1 MGAWLSLGH
10 ARGQHY
16 GDPRLRADRGWRW
29 SGNDYRIKWP
39 GHRFWSTR
47 PGTVWGWQE
56 IRIQVRMSIT
66 WKVHFILIALFLC
79 RHFICFLV
87 RLSFHSI
94 NVLLINVFS
103 VFMPYPH
110 VTVFTFFWVVIPCS
124 LGGVYQPSG
133 SSCFYRDSVV
143 GVGTRLWTR
152 VSRVGI

>member
-56 IRIQVRMSIT
+56 ICIQVWMSIT
-66 WKVHFILIALFLC
+66 WKVHFILMALFLC
-79 RHFICFLV
+79 RNFICFLV
-87 RLSFHSI
+87 MVSFHSI
-94 NVLLINVFS
+94 NMLINVCQCFHARS
-103 VFMPYPH
+103 SYYCVHILQIFMLLCSHSSGLWYH
-110 VTVFTFFWVVIPCS
+110 VVLEVDTNLPGFHTS
-124 LGGVYQPSG
+124 
-133 SSCFYRDSVV
+133 
-143 GVGTRLWTR
+143 T
-152 VSRVGI
+152 GIV